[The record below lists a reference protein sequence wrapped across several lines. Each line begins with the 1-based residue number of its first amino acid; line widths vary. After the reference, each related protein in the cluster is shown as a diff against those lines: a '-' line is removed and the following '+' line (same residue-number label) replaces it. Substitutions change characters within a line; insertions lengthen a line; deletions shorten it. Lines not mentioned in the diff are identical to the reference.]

1 MTSIPP
7 PLPPELQTK
16 FILVGATGKLGKS
29 ISSHNAN
36 VTYGICSKDNP
47 LLGEVIGGIQEPL
60 ISSLSEVNL
69 EIANIPLII
78 DASYPENFDNV
89 YNFCY
94 KNKIP
99 LVLASTGHTKQ
110 QLLKLDKLAKKI
122 AVLKAPN
129 LSEGIAFFKT
139 KILKPIISLINS
151 KTNLRAISI
160 PNEYDISDVKIKI
173 IETHHNKKKDAPSG
187 TAIDLKNY
195 IKKGLEHMDSEIEIE
210 SIRDKSSVGKH
221 EVIFRLKNEEFSV
234 SHNALNRD
242 IFGQGISLA
251 SEILD
256 KEPGIYSM
264 TELLEE
270 RTWDLFHD

>member
-1 MTSIPP
+1 MTTPIPP
-7 PLPPELQTK
+7 EKETK
-16 FILVGATGKLGKS
+16 FILVGATGKLGRS
-29 ISSHNAN
+29 ISSHNAY

-47 LLGEVIGGIQEPL
+47 LLGEVINGIKEPL
-60 ISSLSEVNL
+60 ISSLSEVSL
-69 EIANIPLII
+69 EIANIPLVI

-89 YNFCY
+89 YDFCH

-110 QLLKLDKLAKKI
+110 QLKKLDKLAKKV

-139 KILKPIISLINS
+139 LIIKPIIHLINS
-151 KTNLRAISI
+151 QTELSI
-160 PNEYDISDVKIKI
+160 PREYDISNVKIKI
-173 IETHHNKKKDAPSG
+173 IETHHDKKKDAPSG

-195 IKKGLEHMDSEIEIE
+195 IKKGLGHMDSEIEIE

-242 IFGQGISLA
+242 IFGLGISLA
-251 SEILD
+251 RDILK
-256 KEPGIYSM
+256 KESGIYSM
-264 TELLEE
+264 TELLED
-270 RTWDLFHD
+270 R

>member
-1 MTSIPP
+1 MTIDIPP
-7 PLPPELQTK
+7 EKETK
-16 FILVGATGKLGKS
+16 FILVGATGKLGRS
-29 ISSHNAN
+29 ISSHNAY

-47 LLGEVIGGIQEPL
+47 LLGEIIEGIQQPL
-60 ISSLSEVNL
+60 ISSLSEVSL
-69 EIANIPLII
+69 EIANIPLVI

-89 YNFCY
+89 YDFCY

-99 LVLASTGHTKQ
+99 LVLASTGHTQ
-110 QLLKLDKLAKKI
+110 EQLKKLDKLAKKVS
-122 AVLKAPN
+122 VLKAPN
-129 LSEGIAFFKT
+129 LSEGIAFFK
-139 KILKPIISLINS
+139 KMIIRPIIHLINS
-151 KTNLRAISI
+151 QAITKISI
-160 PNEYDISDVKIKI
+160 PSDYDISDVKIKI
-173 IETHHNKKKDAPSG
+173 IETHHDKKKDAPSG

-195 IKKGLEHMDSEIEIE
+195 IKKSLGHMDSEIEIE

-251 SEILD
+251 SYISD

-264 TELLEE
+264 TELME
-270 RTWDLFHD
+270 DL

>member
-1 MTSIPP
+1 MTTPIPD
-7 PLPPELQTK
+7 EERTK

-29 ISSHNAN
+29 ISSHNGY

-47 LLGEVIGGIQEPL
+47 LLGEVIGGIKEPL
-60 ISSLSEVNL
+60 ISSLSEVSL
-69 EIANIPLII
+69 EIANVPLVV
-78 DASYPENFDNV
+78 DASYPVNFDNV

-99 LVLASTGHTKQ
+99 LVLASTGHTQQ
-110 QLLKLDKLAKKI
+110 QLKKLDKLAKKV

-129 LSEGIAFFKT
+129 LSEGIAFFK
-139 KILKPIISLINS
+139 KLIIKPIIHLIKS
-151 KTNLRAISI
+151 QTAISI
-160 PNEYDISDVKIKI
+160 SSKHDISDVKIKI
-173 IETHHNKKKDAPSG
+173 IETHHDKKKDAPSG

-195 IKKGLEHMDSEIEIE
+195 IKKGLGHMDSEIDIE

-242 IFGQGISLA
+242 IFGLGISLA
-251 SEILD
+251 GDILK

-264 TELLEE
+264 TELLED
-270 RTWDLFHD
+270 R

>member
-1 MTSIPP
+1 MTTPIPP
-7 PLPPELQTK
+7 EKQTK
-16 FILVGATGKLGKS
+16 FILVGATGKLGRS

-47 LLGEVIGGIQEPL
+47 LLGEIISGIQEPL
-60 ISSLSEVNL
+60 ISSLSDVSL
-69 EIANIPLII
+69 EIAKVPLVV

-89 YNFCY
+89 YDFCY

-99 LVLASTGHTKQ
+99 LVLASTGHTQQ
-110 QLLKLDKLAKKI
+110 QLRKLDKLAKKV
-122 AVLKAPN
+122 AVLRAPN

-139 KILKPIISLINS
+139 MILKPIIHLINS
-151 KTNLRAISI
+151 QTIPAISI
-160 PNEYDISDVKIKI
+160 PSEYDISDVKIKI
-173 IETHHNKKKDAPSG
+173 IETHHDKKKDAPSG

-195 IKKGLEHMDSEIEIE
+195 IKKGLGHMDSEIEIE

-221 EVIFRLKNEEFSV
+221 KVIFKLKNEEFSV

-242 IFGQGISLA
+242 IFGLGISLA
-251 SEILD
+251 EDILD

-264 TELLEE
+264 TELLED
-270 RTWDLFHD
+270 R

>member
-1 MTSIPP
+1 MTTPIPD
-7 PLPPELQTK
+7 EERTK
-16 FILVGATGKLGKS
+16 FILVGATGKLGRS
-29 ISSHNAN
+29 ISSHNGY

-47 LLGEVIGGIQEPL
+47 LLGEVIGGIKEPL
-60 ISSLSEVNL
+60 ISSLSEVSL
-69 EIANIPLII
+69 EIANVPLVV

-89 YNFCY
+89 YDFCY

-99 LVLASTGHTKQ
+99 LVLASTGHTQQ
-110 QLLKLDKLAKKI
+110 QLKKLDKLAKKV

-129 LSEGIAFFKT
+129 LSEGIAFFK
-139 KILKPIISLINS
+139 KLIIKPIIHLINS
-151 KTNLRAISI
+151 QTAINI
-160 PNEYDISDVKIKI
+160 PSKNDISDVKIKI
-173 IETHHNKKKDAPSG
+173 IETHHDKKKDAPSG

-195 IKKGLEHMDSEIEIE
+195 IKKGLGHMDLEIEIE

-242 IFGQGISLA
+242 IFGLGISLA
-251 SEILD
+251 GDILK

-264 TELLEE
+264 TELLED
-270 RTWDLFHD
+270 R

>member
-1 MTSIPP
+1 MTTPIPP
-7 PLPPELQTK
+7 EKETK
-16 FILVGATGKLGKS
+16 FILVGATGKLGRS
-29 ISSHNAN
+29 ISSHNAY

-47 LLGEVIGGIQEPL
+47 LLGEIIEGIQQPL
-60 ISSLSEVNL
+60 ISSLSEVSL
-69 EIANIPLII
+69 EIANIPLVV
-78 DASYPENFDNV
+78 DASYPENFDKV
-89 YNFCY
+89 YDFCY

-99 LVLASTGHTKQ
+99 LVLASTGHTQ
-110 QLLKLDKLAKKI
+110 QQFRKLDKLAKKV

-139 KILKPIISLINS
+139 QILKPIIHDINH
-151 KTNLRAISI
+151 KTNNQAISI
-160 PNEYDISDVKIKI
+160 PNDYDISDVKIKI
-173 IETHHNKKKDAPSG
+173 IETHHDKKKDAPSG

-195 IKKGLEHMDSEIEIE
+195 IKKGLGHMDSEIEIE

-251 SEILD
+251 SYIMG

-264 TELLEE
+264 TSLLE
-270 RTWDLFHD
+270 DF

>member
-1 MTSIPP
+1 MTTPIPP
-7 PLPPELQTK
+7 EKETK
-16 FILVGATGKLGKS
+16 FILVGATGKLGRS
-29 ISSHNAN
+29 ISSHNAY

-47 LLGEVIGGIQEPL
+47 LLGEVISGIKEPL
-60 ISSLSEVNL
+60 ISSLSEVSL
-69 EIANIPLII
+69 EIANIPLVI

-89 YNFCY
+89 YDFCY

-99 LVLASTGHTKQ
+99 LVLASTGHTQ
-110 QLLKLDKLAKKI
+110 EQLKKLDKLAKKVS
-122 AVLKAPN
+122 VLKAPN
-129 LSEGIAFFKT
+129 LSEGIAFFK
-139 KILKPIISLINS
+139 KMIIKPIIHLINS
-151 KTNLRAISI
+151 QVITKISI
-160 PNEYDISDVKIKI
+160 SSDYDISDVKIKI
-173 IETHHNKKKDAPSG
+173 IETHHDKKKDAPSG

-195 IKKGLEHMDSEIEIE
+195 IKKNLGHMDSEIEIE

-251 SEILD
+251 SYIMG

-264 TELLEE
+264 TSLLE
-270 RTWDLFHD
+270 DF

>member
-1 MTSIPP
+1 MTTPIPP
-7 PLPPELQTK
+7 EKETK
-16 FILVGATGKLGKS
+16 FILVGATGKLGRS
-29 ISSHNAN
+29 ISSHNAY

-47 LLGEVIGGIQEPL
+47 LLGEVISGIKEPL
-60 ISSLSEVNL
+60 ISSLSEVSL
-69 EIANIPLII
+69 EIANIPLVV
-78 DASYPENFDNV
+78 DASFPENFDKI
-89 YNFCY
+89 YDFCFT
-94 KNKIP
+94 NKIP
-99 LVLASTGHTKQ
+99 LVLASTGHTQ
-110 QLLKLDKLAKKI
+110 HQLRKLDKLAKKV

-151 KTNLRAISI
+151 KTNLRSISI
-160 PNEYDISDVKIKI
+160 PNELDISDVKIKI
-173 IETHHNKKKDAPSG
+173 IETHHDKKKDAPSG

-195 IKKGLEHMDSEIEIE
+195 VKKGLGHMDSEIEIE

-251 SEILD
+251 SYIMG

-264 TELLEE
+264 TSLLE
-270 RTWDLFHD
+270 DF

>member
-1 MTSIPP
+1 MTT
-7 PLPPELQTK
+7 PLSAEKQPK
-16 FILVGATGKLGKS
+16 FILVGATGKLGSS
-29 ISSHNAN
+29 ISSHNAFI
-36 VTYGICSKDNP
+36 TYGICSKDNP
-47 LLGEVIGGIQEPL
+47 LLGEIIEGIQEPL
-60 ISSLSEVNL
+60 ISSLSEVSL
-69 EIANIPLII
+69 EIANIPLVV
-78 DASYPENFDNV
+78 DASYPENFDSV
-89 YNFCY
+89 YDFCY

-99 LVLASTGHTKQ
+99 LVLASTGHTQQ
-110 QLLKLDKLAKKI
+110 QLKKLDKLAKKV

-139 KILKPIISLINS
+139 QILKPIIRDINH
-151 KTNLRAISI
+151 KTNNLAIGI
-160 PNEYDISDVKIKI
+160 PKEYDISDVKIKI
-173 IETHHNKKKDAPSG
+173 IETHHDKKKDAPSG

-195 IKKGLEHMDSEIEIE
+195 VKKGLGHMDSEIEIE

-251 SEILD
+251 SYIMG

-264 TELLEE
+264 TSLLE
-270 RTWDLFHD
+270 DF

>member
-1 MTSIPP
+1 MTTPIPP
-7 PLPPELQTK
+7 EKETK
-16 FILVGATGKLGKS
+16 FILVGATGKLGRS
-29 ISSHNAN
+29 ISSHNAY

-47 LLGEVIGGIQEPL
+47 LLGEVISGIKEPL
-60 ISSLSEVNL
+60 ISSLSEVSL
-69 EIANIPLII
+69 EIANIPLVI

-89 YNFCY
+89 YDFCY

-110 QLLKLDKLAKKI
+110 QLKKLDKLAKKV

-139 KILKPIISLINS
+139 MIIKPIIHLINS
-151 KTNLRAISI
+151 QTIPSISI
-160 PNEYDISDVKIKI
+160 PSEYDISDVKIKI
-173 IETHHNKKKDAPSG
+173 IETHHDKKKDAPSG

-195 IKKGLEHMDSEIEIE
+195 IKKGLGHMDSEIEIE

-242 IFGQGISLA
+242 IFGLGISLA
-251 SEILD
+251 RDILK

-264 TELLEE
+264 TELLED
-270 RTWDLFHD
+270 R

>member
-1 MTSIPP
+1 MTTPIPP
-7 PLPPELQTK
+7 EKETK
-16 FILVGATGKLGKS
+16 FILVGATGKLGRS
-29 ISSHNAN
+29 ISSHNAY

-47 LLGEVIGGIQEPL
+47 LLGEVISGIKEPL
-60 ISSLSEVNL
+60 ISSLSEVSL
-69 EIANIPLII
+69 EIANIPLVI

-89 YNFCY
+89 YDFCY

-99 LVLASTGHTKQ
+99 LVLASTGHTQ
-110 QLLKLDKLAKKI
+110 EQLKKLDKLAKKV

-139 KILKPIISLINS
+139 MIIKPIIHLINS
-151 KTNLRAISI
+151 QTIPSISI
-160 PNEYDISDVKIKI
+160 PSEYDISDVKIKI
-173 IETHHNKKKDAPSG
+173 IETHHDKKKDAPSG

-195 IKKGLEHMDSEIEIE
+195 IKKGLGHMDSEIEIE

-242 IFGQGISLA
+242 IFGLGISLA
-251 SEILD
+251 RDILK

-264 TELLEE
+264 TELLED
-270 RTWDLFHD
+270 R